1 MSIKDNGI
9 GMSEAEIIDNL
20 GTIARSGTKKF
31 LETLSGDSAKDA
43 QLIGQFGVGF
53 YSAFIVADKVT
64 VLTKRSDAPAV
75 RWESDGEG
83 QYEIQAAD
91 KTDRG
96 TEVILHLRDEDKE
109 FLEPARLRQLVRKY
123 SDHLSIPI
131 VLKTGDTEETLN
143 QAKAFWTRPKSELK
157 DEDYQA
163 FYKHI
168 SHDTEDARVWAH
180 NKVEGNIEYT
190 SLLYLP
196 KRAPFD
202 LFEREQKGGIQL
214 YVKRVFI
221 MDKAAELLPPYLRFM
236 RGLVDSSDLPLNV
249 SRELLQ
255 NNRTVEKIKAALVKR
270 TLDLLEDLAA
280 NKPAEYAEFWK
291 TFGTVLKEGIIDDPA
306 NKIRIAKLLRFNST
320 AESGDAPN
328 VTLEAYVSRMKADQK
343 AIYYLTAD
351 TLAAARN
358 SPHLEGFRAKGMEV
372 LLLTDRIDEW
382 VAGHLHEFEGKTL
395 ANVASAAAD
404 VASAIETPEKAAAET
419 RLQRHAGS
427 RLAKAL
433 AGKIAKAQVSARL
446 TDSPAVLIAGEFG
459 LSLRMGRI
467 LKQAGQNNPFATLPI
482 LELNPKHPLAQ
493 RLKDTADEAAFADLA
508 HVLYD
513 QAMLAEG
520 GELDDP
526 ASFRAAREP
535 ADRGRAFR
543 AAENYSELS
552 MLTPQ
557 WAAND
562 GAMAAGGTPDVD
574 DAPLLDAYS
583 GAVIGALER
592 VAPAVTFIEVA
603 GPSRGRAHAAGARSK
618 PAVRV
623 FSSRPTATCSPTVMW
638 SMAPTRSP
646 CVSMTIRD
654 FTPISWAMTRIR
666 TWRCCASDTRARCRT
681 RSSAILHA

>member
-1 MSIKDNGI
+1 MTTETEPAAAQKPQIKEFQAETKQVLRLVIHSLYSHKEIFLRELISNASDACEKLRFEAIAKPELLGSDALSITLTPDASGGTLSIRDNGI

-64 VLTKRSDAPAV
+64 VLTKRSDSPAV

-83 QYEIQAAD
+83 QYEIQAGD

-109 FLEPARLRQLVRKY
+109 FLEAVRLRQLVRKY

-131 VLKTGDTEETLN
+131 VLKTGDTQETLN

-168 SHDTEDARVWAH
+168 SHDAEDARVWAH

-196 KRAPFD
+196 KHAPFD
-202 LFEREQKGGIQL
+202 LYDREQKGGIQL

-270 TLDLLEDLAA
+270 SLDLLEDLAA
-280 NKPAEYAEFWK
+280 NKPAEYADFWP
-291 TFGTVLKEGIIDDPA
+291 TFGTVLKEGIIDDPT
-306 NKIRIAKLLRFNST
+306 NKIRIAKLLRFHST

-328 VTLEAYVSRMKADQK
+328 VTLEAYVARMKPEQK

-358 SPHLEGFRAKGMEV
+358 SPHLEGFRAQGMEV

-382 VAGHLHEFEGKTL
+382 VAGHLHEFESKPI

-404 VASAIETPEKAAAET
+404 VASAIETPEKAAAESAFKDT
-419 RLQRHAGS
+419 LE

-433 AGKIAKAQVSARL
+433 TGKITKAQVSARL
-446 TDSPAVLIAGEFG
+446 TDSPAVLMAGEFG

-482 LELNPKHPLAQ
+482 LEVNPKHPLVE
-493 RLKDTADEAAFADLA
+493 RLKDTADEQAFADLA
-508 HVLYD
+508 QVLYD

-526 ASFRAAREP
+526 ASFVRRVNKLIVEGLAAQP
-535 ADRGRAFR
+535 KII
-543 AAENYSELS
+543 LS
-552 MLTPQ
+552 
-557 WAAND
+557 
-562 GAMAAGGTPDVD
+562 
-574 DAPLLDAYS
+574 
-583 GAVIGALER
+583 
-592 VAPAVTFIEVA
+592 
-603 GPSRGRAHAAGARSK
+603 
-618 PAVRV
+618 
-623 FSSRPTATCSPTVMW
+623 
-638 SMAPTRSP
+638 
-646 CVSMTIRD
+646 
-654 FTPISWAMTRIR
+654 
-666 TWRCCASDTRARCRT
+666 
-681 RSSAILHA
+681 

>member
-1 MSIKDNGI
+1 MTTDTQPIADAQPGSKPQIKEFQAETKQVLRLVIHSLYSHKEIFLRELISNASDACEKLRFEAIARPELMGADSLAVTLTPDSTAGTLSIKDNGI
-9 GMSEAEIIDNL
+9 GMSEAEVIDNL

-64 VLTKRSDAPAV
+64 VLTKRGDESGAATPGV
-75 RWESDGEG
+75 RWDSDGEG
-83 QYEIQAAD
+83 QYEIQASD

-96 TEVILHLRDEDKE
+96 TEVILHLREEDKE
-109 FLEPARLRQLVRKY
+109 FLEPGRLRQLVRKY

-131 VLKTGDTEETLN
+131 VLKADDKEETLN

-163 FYKHI
+163 FYKHLT
-168 SHDTEDARVWAH
+168 HDSEDARVWAH

-255 NNRTVEKIKAALVKR
+255 SDRTVEKIKSALVKR
-270 TLDLLEDLAA
+270 SLDMLEDLAA
-280 NKPAEYAEFWK
+280 NKPEEYAEFWK
-291 TFGTVLKEGIIDDPA
+291 TFGVVLKEGIIDDA
-306 NKIRIAKLLRFNST
+306 AQKTRIAKLLRFHST
-320 AESGDAPN
+320 AEAGDAPV

-343 AIYYLTAD
+343 SIYFLTAD
-351 TLAAARN
+351 SLPAARN

-382 VAGHLHEFEGKTL
+382 VAAHLHEFEGKTL

-404 VASAIETPEKAAAET
+404 VASAIDTPDKAAAET
-419 RLQRHAGS
+419 EFKDTLERLGKT
-427 RLAKAL
+427 LT
-433 AGKIAKAQVSARL
+433 GKIASAQVSARL
-446 TDSPAVLIAGEFG
+446 TDSPAVLVAGEFG
-459 LSLRMGRI
+459 MSLRMGRI

-482 LELNPKHPLAQ
+482 LEVNPKHPLIE
-493 RLKDTADEAAFADLA
+493 RLKQTADDESFADLA

-526 ASFRAAREP
+526 AVFVRRVNRLIVEGLAAQP
-535 ADRGRAFR
+535 KII
-543 AAENYSELS
+543 LS
-552 MLTPQ
+552 
-557 WAAND
+557 
-562 GAMAAGGTPDVD
+562 
-574 DAPLLDAYS
+574 
-583 GAVIGALER
+583 
-592 VAPAVTFIEVA
+592 
-603 GPSRGRAHAAGARSK
+603 
-618 PAVRV
+618 
-623 FSSRPTATCSPTVMW
+623 
-638 SMAPTRSP
+638 
-646 CVSMTIRD
+646 
-654 FTPISWAMTRIR
+654 
-666 TWRCCASDTRARCRT
+666 
-681 RSSAILHA
+681 

>member
-1 MSIKDNGI
+1 MTTETEPAAAQKPQIKEFQAETKQVLRLVIHSLYSHKEIFLRELISNASDACEKLRFEAIAKPDLLGGDELIVTLTPDLSAGTLSVKDNGI

-83 QYEIQAAD
+83 QYQIETAD

-123 SDHLSIPI
+123 SDHLSIPV
-131 VLKTGDTEETLN
+131 VLKTGDAEETVN

-168 SHDTEDARVWAH
+168 SHDSEDARVWAH

-202 LFEREQKGGIQL
+202 LFDRDQKGGMQL

-221 MDKAAELLPPYLRFM
+221 MDRAAELLPPYLRFM

-270 TLDLLEDLAA
+270 SLDMLDELAA
-280 NKPAEYAEFWK
+280 KPAEYAEFWK
-291 TFGTVLKEGIIDDPA
+291 TFGVVLKEGIIDDPA
-306 NKIRIAKLLRFNST
+306 NKVRIAKLLRFNST
-320 AESGDAPN
+320 AESADEPG
-328 VTLEAYVSRMKADQK
+328 VTLEAYVSRMKSDQK

-351 TLAAARN
+351 SLAAARN

-382 VAGHLHEFEGKTL
+382 VAAHLQEFEGKTL

-419 RLQRHAGS
+419 AFKDTLDRLGKS
-427 RLAKAL
+427 L
-433 AGKIAKAQVSARL
+433 AGKIASAQVSARL
-446 TDSPAVLIAGEFG
+446 TDSPAVLVAGEFG
-459 LSLRMGRI
+459 MSLRMGRI

-482 LELNPKHPLAQ
+482 LEVNPKHPIVE
-493 RLKDTADEAAFADLA
+493 RLKDTVDEAAFSDLA

-526 ASFRAAREP
+526 AIFVRRVNRLIVEGLAAQP
-535 ADRGRAFR
+535 KII
-543 AAENYSELS
+543 LS
-552 MLTPQ
+552 
-557 WAAND
+557 
-562 GAMAAGGTPDVD
+562 
-574 DAPLLDAYS
+574 
-583 GAVIGALER
+583 
-592 VAPAVTFIEVA
+592 
-603 GPSRGRAHAAGARSK
+603 
-618 PAVRV
+618 
-623 FSSRPTATCSPTVMW
+623 
-638 SMAPTRSP
+638 
-646 CVSMTIRD
+646 
-654 FTPISWAMTRIR
+654 
-666 TWRCCASDTRARCRT
+666 
-681 RSSAILHA
+681 

>member
-1 MSIKDNGI
+1 MTTETEPAAAQKPQIKEFLAETKQVLRLVIHSLYSHKEIFLRELISNASDACEKLRFEALAKPELLGTDSLSIALTPDSAARTLSIKDNGI
-9 GMSEAEIIDNL
+9 GMSEEEVIDNL

-31 LETLSGDSAKDA
+31 LETLSGDAAKDA

-64 VLTKRSDAPAV
+64 VLTKRNDAPAV

-83 QYEIQAAD
+83 QYQIQADD
-91 KTDRG
+91 KPDRG
-96 TEVILHLRDEDKE
+96 TEVILHSRDEDKE

-131 VLKTGDTEETLN
+131 ILKSGETEETVN
-143 QAKAFWTRPKSELK
+143 QAKAFWTRPKAELS

-168 SHDTEDARVWAH
+168 THDSEGARVWAH

-236 RGLVDSSDLPLNV
+236 RGLVDTADLPLNV

-255 NNRTVEKIKAALVKR
+255 NNRTVEKIKSALVKR
-270 TLDLLEDLAA
+270 SLDLLEDLAA
-280 NKPAEYAEFWK
+280 NKPEEYAEFWK
-291 TFGTVLKEGIIDDPA
+291 TFGVVLKEGIIEDA
-306 NKIRIAKLLRFNST
+306 SQKERVAKLLRFHST
-320 AESGDAPN
+320 GAAGDAPE
-328 VTLEAYVSRMKADQK
+328 VSLEKYVSRMKAEQK
-343 AIYYLTAD
+343 SIYFLTAD

-358 SPHLEGFRAKGMEV
+358 SPHLEGFRAKDMEV

-382 VAGHLHEFEGKTL
+382 VASHLHEFEGKAL
-395 ANVASAAAD
+395 ANVASNAAD
-404 VASAIETPEKAAAET
+404 VASAIETPEKAAAESAFKGT
-419 RLQRHAGS
+419 LD

-433 AGKIAKAQVSARL
+433 AGKIAGAQVSARL
-446 TDSPAVLIAGEFG
+446 TDSPAVLVAGEFG
-459 LSLRMGRI
+459 MSLRMGRI
-467 LKQAGQNNPFATLPI
+467 LKQAGQNNPFATPPN
-482 LELNPKHPLAQ
+482 LELNPKHPLIE
-493 RLKDTADEAAFADLA
+493 RLRDTADETAFADLA

-526 ASFRAAREP
+526 AIFVRRVNRLIVE
-535 ADRGRAFR
+535 GM
-543 AAENYSELS
+543 AEKPKIILS
-552 MLTPQ
+552 
-557 WAAND
+557 
-562 GAMAAGGTPDVD
+562 
-574 DAPLLDAYS
+574 
-583 GAVIGALER
+583 
-592 VAPAVTFIEVA
+592 
-603 GPSRGRAHAAGARSK
+603 
-618 PAVRV
+618 
-623 FSSRPTATCSPTVMW
+623 
-638 SMAPTRSP
+638 
-646 CVSMTIRD
+646 
-654 FTPISWAMTRIR
+654 
-666 TWRCCASDTRARCRT
+666 
-681 RSSAILHA
+681 

>member
-1 MSIKDNGI
+1 MSTETVQTESKPQIKEFQAETKQVLRLVIHSLYSHKEIFLRELVSNASDACEKLRFEALAKPDLLGADSLSITLTPDSAAGTLSIKDNGI
-9 GMSEAEIIDNL
+9 GMSEAEVIDNL

-64 VLTKRSDAPAV
+64 VLTKRTDTEAV
-75 RWESDGEG
+75 RWDSDGEG
-83 QYEIQAAD
+83 QYEIQSSD

-109 FLEPARLRQLVRKY
+109 FLEAGRLRQLVRKY

-131 VLKTGDTEETLN
+131 VLKTADSTETLN

-168 SHDTEDARVWAH
+168 THDSEDARVWAH

-221 MDKAAELLPPYLRFM
+221 MDQAAELLPPYLRFM

-270 TLDLLEDLAA
+270 SLDLLEDLAA
-280 NKPAEYAEFWK
+280 NKPQEYAEFWK
-291 TFGTVLKEGIIDDPA
+291 TFGVVLKEGIIDDPA
-306 NKIRIAKLLRFNST
+306 QKTRIAKLLRFHST
-320 AESGDAPN
+320 AASGDAPE
-328 VTLEAYVSRMKADQK
+328 VTLETYLSRMQPDQK

-382 VAGHLHEFEGKTL
+382 VAGHLHEFEGKSLT
-395 ANVASAAAD
+395 NVASAAAD
-404 VASAIETPEKAAAET
+404 VASAIETPEKAAAEST
-419 RLQRHAGS
+419 FKDTLERLGKT
-427 RLAKAL
+427 LL
-433 AGKIAKAQVSARL
+433 GKIASAQVSARL
-446 TDSPAVLIAGEFG
+446 TDSPAVLVAGEFG
-459 LSLRMGRI
+459 VSLRMGRI

-482 LELNPKHPLAQ
+482 LELNPKHPLIE
-493 RLKDTADEAAFADLA
+493 RLKDTADDAAFADLA

-526 ASFRAAREP
+526 AIFVRRVNRLIVEGLTTQSKII
-535 ADRGRAFR
+535 
-543 AAENYSELS
+543 LS
-552 MLTPQ
+552 
-557 WAAND
+557 
-562 GAMAAGGTPDVD
+562 
-574 DAPLLDAYS
+574 
-583 GAVIGALER
+583 
-592 VAPAVTFIEVA
+592 
-603 GPSRGRAHAAGARSK
+603 
-618 PAVRV
+618 
-623 FSSRPTATCSPTVMW
+623 
-638 SMAPTRSP
+638 
-646 CVSMTIRD
+646 
-654 FTPISWAMTRIR
+654 
-666 TWRCCASDTRARCRT
+666 
-681 RSSAILHA
+681 

>member
-1 MSIKDNGI
+1 MTTETEPAAAQKPQIKEFQAETKQVLRLVIHSLYSHKEIFLRELISNASDACEKLRFEAIAKPELLGSDALSITLTPDTDAGTLSIKDNGI

-64 VLTKRSDAPAV
+64 VLTKRSDSPGV

-131 VLKTGDTEETLN
+131 VLKTGETQETLN

-163 FYKHI
+163 FYKHL
-168 SHDTEDARVWAH
+168 SHDTEDARIWAH
-180 NKVEGNIEYT
+180 NRVEGNIEYT

-196 KRAPFD
+196 KHAPFD
-202 LFEREQKGGIQL
+202 LYDREQKGGIQL

-280 NKPAEYAEFWK
+280 NKPEEYAEFWK

-306 NKIRIAKLLRFNST
+306 NKVRIAKLLRFHST

-328 VTLEAYVSRMKADQK
+328 VTLDAYVSRMKADQK

-382 VAGHLHEFEGKTL
+382 VAGHLHEFEGKPL
-395 ANVASAAAD
+395 ASVASAAAD
-404 VASAIETPEKAAAET
+404 VASAIETPEKAAAESAFKDT
-419 RLQRHAGS
+419 LDRLGKS
-427 RLAKAL
+427 L
-433 AGKIAKAQVSARL
+433 AGKIASAQVSARL

-467 LKQAGQNNPFATLPI
+467 LKQAGQNNPFAALPI
-482 LELNPKHPLAQ
+482 LELNPKHPLVL
-493 RLKDTADEAAFADLA
+493 RLKDTSDQEAFADLA

-520 GELDDP
+520 GELEDP
-526 ASFRAAREP
+526 AAYLRRVNKLIVEGLAAQP
-535 ADRGRAFR
+535 KII
-543 AAENYSELS
+543 LS
-552 MLTPQ
+552 
-557 WAAND
+557 
-562 GAMAAGGTPDVD
+562 
-574 DAPLLDAYS
+574 
-583 GAVIGALER
+583 
-592 VAPAVTFIEVA
+592 
-603 GPSRGRAHAAGARSK
+603 
-618 PAVRV
+618 
-623 FSSRPTATCSPTVMW
+623 
-638 SMAPTRSP
+638 
-646 CVSMTIRD
+646 
-654 FTPISWAMTRIR
+654 
-666 TWRCCASDTRARCRT
+666 
-681 RSSAILHA
+681 

>member
-1 MSIKDNGI
+1 MTTETEANPTADLKPQIKEFQAETKQVLRLVIHSLYSHKEIFLRELISNASDACEKLRFEAIAKPDLMGSDSLSITLTPDSEASTLSIKDNGI
-9 GMSEAEIIDNL
+9 GMSEAEVIDNL
-20 GTIARSGTKKF
+20 GTIARSGTRKF

-64 VLTKRSDAPAV
+64 VLTKRGDSPGV

-83 QYEIQAAD
+83 QYEIQGSD
-91 KTDRG
+91 KSDRG

-131 VLKTGDTEETLN
+131 VLKNDGKEETLN
-143 QAKAFWTRPKSELK
+143 QAKAFWTRPKADLK

-163 FYKHI
+163 FYKHLT
-168 SHDTEDARVWAH
+168 HDTEDARVWAH

-236 RGLVDSSDLPLNV
+236 RGLVDTSDLPLNV

-255 NNRTVEKIKAALVKR
+255 NNRTVEKIKSALVR
-270 TLDLLEDLAA
+270 RSLDLLEDLAA
-280 NKPAEYAEFWK
+280 NKPGEYAEFWK
-291 TFGTVLKEGIIDDPA
+291 TFGVVLKEGIIDDPA
-306 NKIRIAKLLRFNST
+306 QKTRIAKLLRFNST
-320 AESGDAPN
+320 VDTSDAPE
-328 VTLEAYVSRMKADQK
+328 VTLEAYASRMKADQK
-343 AIYYLTAD
+343 SIYYLTAD
-351 TLAAARN
+351 SLSAARN

-382 VAGHLHEFEGKTL
+382 VAGHMHAFEGKTL

-404 VASAIETPEKAAAET
+404 VASAIETPDKAAAET
-419 RLQRHAGS
+419 EFKDTLERLGKV
-427 RLAKAL
+427 LL
-433 AGKIAKAQVSARL
+433 GKIASAQVSARL
-446 TDSPAVLIAGEFG
+446 TDSPAVLVAGEYG
-459 LSLRMGRI
+459 MSLRMGRI

-482 LELNPKHPLAQ
+482 LEVNPKHPLVE
-493 RLKDTADEAAFADLA
+493 RLKQMADEESFSDLA

-526 ASFRAAREP
+526 AVFVRRVNRLIVEGISAQP
-535 ADRGRAFR
+535 KII
-543 AAENYSELS
+543 LS
-552 MLTPQ
+552 
-557 WAAND
+557 
-562 GAMAAGGTPDVD
+562 
-574 DAPLLDAYS
+574 
-583 GAVIGALER
+583 
-592 VAPAVTFIEVA
+592 
-603 GPSRGRAHAAGARSK
+603 
-618 PAVRV
+618 
-623 FSSRPTATCSPTVMW
+623 
-638 SMAPTRSP
+638 
-646 CVSMTIRD
+646 
-654 FTPISWAMTRIR
+654 
-666 TWRCCASDTRARCRT
+666 
-681 RSSAILHA
+681 